1 MVSQGASSRTTFMLI
16 LIAAL
21 ALSAGGCSQHV
32 LQNLDGSESSENPEA
47 DVDRLLCTA
56 EQVTLA
62 WDPPPSDISFYK
74 IFYRTHASGSWILIE
89 QIPAVASPEYTLYHA
104 EFGNGNYDFGIVA
117 VGEVD
122 TESQMHTCLDATASP
137 ECGWYMCWTR

>member
-1 MVSQGASSRTTFMLI
+1 MLI